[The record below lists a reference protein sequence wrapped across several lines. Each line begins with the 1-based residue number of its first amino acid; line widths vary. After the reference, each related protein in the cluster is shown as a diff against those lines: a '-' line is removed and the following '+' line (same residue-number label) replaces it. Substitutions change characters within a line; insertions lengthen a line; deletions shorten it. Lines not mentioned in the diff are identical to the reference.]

1 MSAPAST
8 LTVPA
13 RFCGPPRSGNG
24 GWTAGAVAAALLAE
38 LGRDCAVGVALRMP
52 PPLDTPF
59 DLERDG
65 EVLTVRHDGAVV
77 ATARPGEEPAPVPP
91 VDVEEARDAA
101 ARYPGLERHPFPT
114 CVVCGTGRE
123 PGDGL
128 RVFTGPLPGDRSA
141 ATWTPDPSLAPE
153 AGARDVGAAV
163 TWAAVDCPGAW
174 AADIGERLMVLGTM
188 TARVHHPAVVG
199 EEHVVVG
206 ELRGREGRK
215 TFTGA
220 SLYDAS
226 GALVAAAEH
235 VWIAVDA
242 ADFT

>member
-1 MSAPAST
+1 MSDTPT
-8 LTVPA
+8 VTVPA

-24 GWTAGAVAAALLAE
+24 GWTAGAVAASLLAGP
-38 LGRDCAVGVALRMP
+38 GRDTAVTVALRMP
-52 PPLDTPF
+52 PPLDSPF

-65 EVLTVRHDGAVV
+65 EVLTARHDGAVV
-77 ATARPGEEPAPVPP
+77 ATARPGEEPTPVAR
-91 VDVEEARDAA
+91 VGVEEARAAA
-101 ARYPGLERHPFPT
+101 ARYPGLARHPFPT

-128 RVFTGPLPGDRSA
+128 RIFTGPLAGDRSA
-141 ATWTPDPSLAPE
+141 ATWTPDASTAAPDGE
-153 AGARDVGAAV
+153 HVTTAV

-188 TARVHHPAVVG
+188 TARVHRPAVVG
-199 EEHVVVG
+199 VEHVVVG

-220 SLYDAS
+220 SLYDVS
-226 GALVAAAEH
+226 GTLVAAAEH
-235 VWIAVDA
+235 VWIAVGA

>member
-1 MSAPAST
+1 MSSPTAT
-8 LTVPA
+8 LAVPA

-24 GWTAGAVAAALLAE
+24 GWTAGAVAAALLDR
-38 LGRDCAVGVALRMP
+38 LGREGAVTVALRMP
-52 PPLDTPF
+52 PPLDAPF
-59 DLERDG
+59 DLELDG
-65 EVLTVRHDGAVV
+65 EVLTARHDGAVV
-77 ATARPGEEPAPVPP
+77 ATARPGTEPEPVAA
-91 VDVEEARDAA
+91 VGAEEARYAEQ
-101 ARYPGLERHPFPT
+101 RYPGLDRHPFPT

-128 RVFTGPLPGDRSA
+128 RVFSGPLDGDRSA
-141 ATWTPDPSLAPE
+141 ATWTPDASLAVPDD
-153 AGARDVGAAV
+153 ARRVGTAV

-188 TARVHHPAVVG
+188 TARVHRPAAVG

-206 ELRGREGRK
+206 ELRRREGRK
-215 TFTGA
+215 TFTAA
-220 SLYDAS
+220 SLHGPD